1 MTIEKLR
8 DQFEEVVST
17 IREDYKLRWHDT
29 DEQPGAYMKE
39 EVQTLW
45 ELVNRYDNS
54 AALVITPD
62 PEHAAESV
70 QFEIQLGS
78 QVPMSK
84 NLQALLGMLQN
95 MLSSDEALLAAA
107 TAIAQQ
113 RERPTVH

>member
-8 DQFEEVVST
+8 EHFEGVVGT
-17 IREDYKLRWHDT
+17 LREDYALRWEDT
-29 DEQPGAYMKE
+29 E
-39 EVQTLW
+39 EHSGDYLNDTVQSLW

-62 PEHAAESV
+62 PEHASESV